1 MGTLRSFI
9 GGKQKIIP
17 GAYSVLLLPLWNLL
31 NLIYLDHKTW
41 QPCTTSVVVI
51 RFENIF
57 FRNYRW
63 EIVLCCLRRHKKCI
77 KDTLHWSKSTKPKR
91 LSCQI
96 NYLRKRTIFKVKA
109 KKQRII
115 TIKCSLLL
123 LPRCKSQSDNRH
135 FFSSVHLC
143 FRTLTNDKN
152 ILGRRGAKEER
163 DTYVFNPFV
172 VSTDTPRLR
181 RCSTIWI

>member
-41 QPCTTSVVVI
+41 QPCTTAVVVI
-51 RFENIF
+51 TFWKYF
-57 FRNYRW
+57 SRNHGW

-77 KDTLHWSKSTKPKR
+77 KDTLHWSKTTKPKKTQLPNQ
-91 LSCQI
+91 LSQ
-96 NYLRKRTIFKVKA
+96 KKDHFHFKVKA

-115 TIKCSLLL
+115 TIKCSLPL
-123 LPRCKSQSDNRH
+123 LPRCKSQSDNKRH
-135 FFSSVHLC
+135 FFLHVY
-143 FRTLTNDKN
+143 
-152 ILGRRGAKEER
+152 I
-163 DTYVFNPFV
+163 YVLEHWQMTKTF
-172 VSTDTPRLR
+172 
-181 RCSTIWI
+181 